1 MSLVVN
7 REFPKVPGYLERAAK
22 RKWGRRIYVIGS
34 YQSELDRFFA
44 SIQYRAVHF
53 DQRPREAARQVVDI
67 DVKEHINEGE
77 IEDEI
82 ELKSMKSKDQSN
94 RYSN

>member
-1 MSLVVN
+1 MSLLAN
-7 REFPKVPGYLERAAK
+7 LERLKVPGYLERAAK
-22 RKWGRRIYVIGS
+22 RKWGRRIHILGS

-44 SIQYRAVHF
+44 SILYRAVHF
-53 DQRPREAARQVVDI
+53 DQRPRETARQIVDV
-67 DVKEHINEGE
+67 DAKEHINEGE

-82 ELKSMKSKDQSN
+82 EIKSMKSQDQSN